1 MSKEFDAVS
10 IPLTTAPARVLIAL
24 SDAREA
30 RDFADCLEAE
40 GLRAVLDPA
49 AAELTAADLGDL
61 DVVVA
66 DADGAG
72 AGLALALGSVP
83 GAPALILLSTFGTV
97 RDAVEALRQGAAD
110 FFGRPVSPEQLAL
123 SVRRAI
129 DQRRLEAEN
138 QRLRRSVSERFAL
151 GSFTTR
157 DARTRA
163 VLEVVESV
171 ADTRATVL
179 IEGESGTGK
188 SLLARV
194 LHERSARAKAPFV
207 VVHCGALPPQLLE
220 SELFGHMRGSFTGA
234 VRDKP
239 GRFEEAA
246 GGTLFLD
253 EISTAPLDLQVKLL
267 RAVQE
272 RTIERVGSN
281 DSLHVDARFVFASNR
296 DLKDEVA
303 AGRFREDLYY
313 RIHVVALRLPPLRE
327 RPSDVPLLAQGF
339 LERYRAEYRR
349 AGLAFSEEALASLC
363 ASSWPGNVRQLENTI
378 ERAVLL
384 ARGERIEPADL
395 GGELAQREP
404 NSPVGEEAAIYSPP
418 SSLREALEAPEKR
431 ILVAALELNG
441 WSRQRTAAMLD
452 INRAT
457 LFNKM
462 RKHGLLDRAGDGPR
476 ALREAS

>member
-1 MSKEFDAVS
+1 M
-10 IPLTTAPARVLIAL
+10 PARVLIAL
-24 SDAREA
+24 RDAREA
-30 RDFADCLEAE
+30 SDLAACLAAE
-40 GLRAVLDPA
+40 GLRAECDPTA
-49 AAELTAADLGDL
+49 AAGELQGW

-66 DADGAG
+66 DAEDHA
-72 AGLALALGSVP
+72 APASSRNADP
-83 GAPALILLSTFGTV
+83 TAPALILLSSFGTV
-97 RDAVEALRQGAAD
+97 RDAVEALRAGAAD
-110 FFGRPVSPEQLAL
+110 YFGRPVSPEQLSLA
-123 SVRRAI
+123 VRRALE
-129 DQRRLEAEN
+129 QRRLEAEN
-138 QRLRRSVSERFAL
+138 QRLRRSVSERFAV
-151 GSFTTR
+151 GSFATR

-194 LHERSARAKAPFV
+194 LHECSARAKAPFV

-220 SELFGHMRGSFTGA
+220 SELFGHVRGAFTGA
-234 VRDKP
+234 LRDKP

-253 EISTAPLDLQVKLL
+253 EVATAPPDLQVKLL

-272 RTIERVGSN
+272 RVIERVGSN
-281 DSLHVDARFVFASNR
+281 ESVQVDARFVFASNR
-296 DLKDEVA
+296 DLAAEVA

-327 RPSDVPLLAQGF
+327 RPSDVPLLAHSF
-339 LERYRAEYRR
+339 LERFRAEHRR
-349 AGLAFSEEALASLC
+349 PSLGFSEQALARLC
-363 ASSWPGNVRQLENTI
+363 AAQWPGNVRQLENTI

-384 ARGERIEPADL
+384 ARGPRIEPTDL
-395 GGELAQREP
+395 GPEL
-404 NSPVGEEAAIYSPP
+404 VEASLPGRDASIADAPLYSPQH
-418 SSLREALEAPEKR
+418 SLREALEAPERR
-431 ILVAALELNG
+431 ILVEALELNG
-441 WSRQRTAAMLD
+441 WSRQRTAAMLG
-452 INRAT
+452 INRTT

-462 RKHGLLDRAGDGPR
+462 RKHGLLERAAEPPS

>member
-1 MSKEFDAVS
+1 M
-10 IPLTTAPARVLIAL
+10 PARVLIAL
-24 SDAREA
+24 RDAREA
-30 RDFADCLEAE
+30 SDLAACLAAE
-40 GLRAVLDPA
+40 GLRAVCDPA
-49 AAELTAADLGDL
+49 AEAAELDGW

-66 DADGAG
+66 DAEEHAG
-72 AGLALALGSVP
+72 TSSIRSADAAV
-83 GAPALILLSTFGTV
+83 PALILLSSFGTV
-97 RDAVEALRQGAAD
+97 RDAVEALRAGAAD
-110 FFGRPVSPEQLAL
+110 YLGRPVSPEQLAL
-123 SVRRAI
+123 SVQRALE
-129 DQRRLEAEN
+129 QRRLEAEN
-138 QRLRRSVSERFAL
+138 QRLRRSVAERFAV
-151 GSFTTR
+151 GSFATR

-220 SELFGHMRGSFTGA
+220 SELFGHVRGAFTGA

-253 EISTAPLDLQVKLL
+253 EISTAPPDLQVKLL

-272 RTIERVGSN
+272 RVIERVGSN
-281 DSLHVDARFVFASNR
+281 DAIHVDARFVFASNR
-296 DLKDEVA
+296 DLAAEVA

-313 RIHVVALRLPPLRE
+313 RIHVVALRLPSLRE
-327 RPSDVPLLAQGF
+327 RPSDVPLLARGF
-339 LERYRAEYRR
+339 LERYRAEHRR
-349 AGLAFSEEALASLC
+349 PSLDFSEQALARLC
-363 ASSWPGNVRQLENTI
+363 AAQWPGNVRQLENTI

-384 ARGERIEPADL
+384 ARGPRIEPNDL
-395 GGELAQREP
+395 GVELVEDALP
-404 NSPVGEEAAIYSPP
+404 AHDASLAAAPLYSPQH
-418 SSLREALEAPEKR
+418 SLREALEAPERR
-431 ILVAALELNG
+431 ILVEALELNG
-441 WSRQRTAAMLD
+441 WSRQRTAAMLG
-452 INRAT
+452 INRTT

-462 RKHGLLDRAGDGPR
+462 RKHGLLERAGEPPSE
-476 ALREAS
+476 LREAS

>member
-1 MSKEFDAVS
+1 M
-10 IPLTTAPARVLIAL
+10 PARVLIAL
-24 SDAREA
+24 RDAREA
-30 RDFADCLEAE
+30 SDLAACLETE
-40 GLRAVLDPA
+40 GLCAVCEPA
-49 AAELTAADLGDL
+49 AASAELEGW

-66 DADGAG
+66 DADEPFEASS
-72 AGLALALGSVP
+72 ARSADSA
-83 GAPALILLSTFGTV
+83 APALILLSSFGTV
-97 RDAVEALRQGAAD
+97 RDAVEALRGGAAD
-110 FFGRPVSPEQLAL
+110 YFGRPVSPEQIAL
-123 SVRRAI
+123 SVRRAL

-138 QRLRRSVSERFAL
+138 QRLRRSVAERFAL
-151 GSFTTR
+151 GSFATR

-220 SELFGHMRGSFTGA
+220 SELFGHVRGAFTGA

-253 EISTAPLDLQVKLL
+253 EIATAPPDLQVKLL

-272 RTIERVGSN
+272 RAIERVGSN
-281 DSLHVDARFVFASNR
+281 DPVHVDARFVFASNR
-296 DLKDEVA
+296 DLAAEVA

-313 RIHVVALRLPPLRE
+313 RIHVVALRLPSLRE

-339 LERYRAEYRR
+339 LDRYRAEHRR
-349 AGLAFSEEALASLC
+349 PTLEFSELALARLC
-363 ASSWPGNVRQLENTI
+363 ASQWPGNVRQLENTI

-384 ARGERIEPADL
+384 AHGPRIEPSDL
-395 GGELAQREP
+395 GDDLVEEPRSAQDAA
-404 NSPVGEEAAIYSPP
+404 EAPLYSPQH
-418 SSLREALEAPEKR
+418 SLREALEAPERR
-431 ILVAALELNG
+431 ILVEALELNG
-441 WSRQRTAAMLD
+441 WSRQRTAAMLG
-452 INRAT
+452 INRTT

-462 RKHGLLDRAGDGPR
+462 RKHGLLDRAGDAPS